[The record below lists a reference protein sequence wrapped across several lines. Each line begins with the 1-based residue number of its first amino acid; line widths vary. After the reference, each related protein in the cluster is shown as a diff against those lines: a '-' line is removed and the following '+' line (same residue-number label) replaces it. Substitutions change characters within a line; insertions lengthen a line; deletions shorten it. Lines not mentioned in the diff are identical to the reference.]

1 VTRRLTR
8 RGATALALVGPLVAA
23 GHLLGHPVLTGLG
36 AFALSAVLVA
46 LVPTS
51 IRVNPVVER
60 TVHPRRLERGE
71 PASAVLVVRN
81 GTEQR
86 QPAFVAGDRIRG
98 GSSADDGDNEDDGAT
113 ATEVAVP
120 ALPPGGSWEHRYAV
134 PTTRRG
140 RLDVGPLRVDRSDLL
155 GLVRAR
161 AEVGDV
167 QSLWVLPR
175 RHRVRVAGG
184 GRLRHHHEGLVP
196 DRPLRGATD
205 LRAVRE
211 YVPGDELRHVHWRAS
226 AKAGHLLVRE
236 YVDPVQPHCTVVLD
250 TRDAALDADAFEEAV
265 EVAASVLWAAATEDH
280 HVALV
285 TGEPGGAPS
294 GRGPE
299 GGRACLDRLAAV
311 ARRPDRDLVTVL
323 EAVRRGPRGGWLV
336 LVTGAADPAALAA
349 VAALREGFAP
359 VTVFDLSGW
368 AQAVDV
374 PGVVAVRERTAA
386 AALAAWNGRA
396 AS

>member
-1 VTRRLTR
+1 MTRRLTR

-36 AFALSAVLVA
+36 AFALAAVLVA
-46 LVPTS
+46 LVPTGV
-51 IRVNPVVER
+51 RVNPVVER
-60 TVHPRRLERGE
+60 TVHPRRLERGQ

-81 GTEQR
+81 RTAQR

-98 GSSADDGDNEDDGAT
+98 GASPGSADDDGGDT
-113 ATEVAVP
+113 AAEVAVP

-196 DRPLRGATD
+196 DRPLRGTTD
-205 LRAVRE
+205 LRSVRE

-250 TRDAALDADAFEEAV
+250 TREAALGADAFEEAV
-265 EVAASVLWAAATEDH
+265 EVAASVLWAAAVEEH

-311 ARRPDRDLVTVL
+311 DRRPDHDLVTVL

-336 LVTGAADPAALAA
+336 LVSGAADPAALAA
-349 VAALREGFAP
+349 VAALREGFSP

-374 PGVVAVRERTAA
+374 PGVVAIREATAS

-396 AS
+396 AA